1 MAGETANIAEVAN
14 KVSKDI
20 FKFFRWEKM
29 PIMDENFPCHKVDL
43 HKKKKSKKDNP
54 SHTHPVDTVFRY
66 FDPYLNKYI
75 YLNTDLKSYKKGS
88 IKPSE
93 VKKAIE
99 SLAKTLD
106 CAMSSVEWKKKYVLD
121 SESYIVRSLLFIYN
135 WDKDYDSD
143 LMGELAKLKLG
154 DIPLSTDGV
163 IHVLGPDQITYL
175 YSVVKDIEGLIA
187 KQELPSDD
195 YSFLYP
201 DLVLHKAHGDQ
212 RLYPAT
218 IETLCSPYMILKHG
232 PVMEFKEVNGEL
244 KKTQKNS
251 SGYVIYYNESGKTDS
266 EFVYLFDVLSRLQI
280 LSSQNTIK
288 FRVANLSV
296 DNSIRSNFE
305 RAKHKYVADWG
316 LDGHRKHDLDRIE
329 FDTVS
334 ATSPNYS
341 PGMLAWRVND

>member
-20 FKFFRWEKM
+20 FKWFRWEKM
-29 PIMDENFPCHKVDL
+29 PVMDENFPCHKVDL
-43 HKKKKSKKDNP
+43 HKKKKTKKDNP

-75 YLNTDLKSYKKGS
+75 YLSTDLKSYKKGS
-88 IKPSE
+88 IRPPE

-121 SESYIVRSLLFIYN
+121 SEPYIVRSLLFIYN
-135 WDKDYDSD
+135 WDKEYDSD
-143 LMGELAKLKLG
+143 LMGELANLKLG
-154 DIPLSTDGV
+154 DIPLSTDSV
-163 IHVLGPDQITYL
+163 IHVLGPERITYL
-175 YSVVKDIEGLIA
+175 FSVVKDIEGLVA
-187 KQELPSDD
+187 NKELPSDD

-212 RLYPAT
+212 GQYPAT

-232 PVMEFKEVNGEL
+232 PITEYKEVDG
-244 KKTQKNS
+244 KPVKTQKNP
-251 SGYVIYYNESGKTDS
+251 SGYVIYYNESGKTAS

-288 FRVANLSV
+288 FRVASLSI
-296 DNSIRSNFE
+296 DSSIRSNFE
-305 RAKHKYVADWG
+305 RAKHTYISDWG
-316 LDGHRKHDLDRIE
+316 LDGHRKRDLDRIE
-329 FDTVS
+329 FDTVP
-334 ATSPNYS
+334 AISPNYS